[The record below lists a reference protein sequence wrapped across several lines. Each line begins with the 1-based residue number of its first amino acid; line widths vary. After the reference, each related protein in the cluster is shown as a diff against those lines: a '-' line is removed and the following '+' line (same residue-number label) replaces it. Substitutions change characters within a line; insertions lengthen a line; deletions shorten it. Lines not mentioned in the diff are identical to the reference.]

1 MSYFRFFS
9 PHTFQCEHMVSCEL
23 AMNSEMA
30 CKANRKLALK
40 KSTWESSLTFCLSPG
55 INCLMGMVF
64 LVVLS
69 TLGKLI
75 MEKQDNYDNVPC
87 VLPLGKYLIDRI
99 YLSKVSVEV

>member
-1 MSYFRFFS
+1 
-9 PHTFQCEHMVSCEL
+9 
-23 AMNSEMA
+23 
-30 CKANRKLALK
+30 
-40 KSTWESSLTFCLSPG
+40 
-55 INCLMGMVF
+55 MVF

-69 TLGKLI
+69 TLGELI